1 VSPLTAIL
9 AFLVLPI
16 ALGIIVY
23 VLLSAG
29 SWTRSGRASADYDG
43 GPFLVTSDAAVPN
56 PSHLP
61 REIGVGPEAYVGGGA
76 SAQW

>member
-1 VSPLTAIL
+1 MSPLAALL
-9 AFLVLPI
+9 AFVVAPI
-16 ALGIIVY
+16 ALGVVVY
-23 VLLSAG
+23 VLVSAG
-29 SWTRSGRASADYDG
+29 SWTRSGRASADYDD

-76 SAQW
+76 SAKW

>member
-1 VSPLTAIL
+1 MSPLTALL
-9 AFLVLPI
+9 AFVVAPI
-16 ALGIIVY
+16 ALGIIIY

-61 REIGVGPEAYVGGGA
+61 REIGVGAEAYLGGGA

>member
-1 VSPLTAIL
+1 VSPLAALL
-9 AFLVLPI
+9 AFVVLPI
-16 ALGIIVY
+16 ALGVVIY

-29 SWTRSGRASADYDG
+29 SWTRSGRASADYDD
-43 GPFLVTSDAAVPN
+43 GPFLVSSDPAVPD

-61 REIGVGPEAYVGGGA
+61 RELGTGIEAYVGGGA

>member
-1 VSPLTAIL
+1 VSPLSALL
-9 AFLVLPI
+9 AFLVLPVV
-16 ALGIIVY
+16 LGIIVY

-43 GPFLVTSDAAVPN
+43 GPFLVTSDPAVPN

-61 REIGVGPEAYVGGGA
+61 REIGVGAEAFVGGGA

>member
-1 VSPLTAIL
+1 VSPLSALL
-9 AFLVLPI
+9 AFVVLPV
-16 ALGIIVY
+16 ALGVVIY

-29 SWTRSGRASADYDG
+29 SWTRSGRASADYDD
-43 GPFLVTSDAAVPN
+43 GPFLVTSDPALPN

-61 REIGVGPEAYVGGGA
+61 REIGVGPDAYLGGGA